1 MSSQKFAQVID
12 CGATHVSA
20 GFFSG
25 KDGSVT
31 LEGFFTESIGCE
43 FSSDEE
49 WISAVF
55 QGVES
60 IHRQR
65 KFRGGVA
72 LIVPGHLLLTKFLK
86 IPHVAKSKR
95 DQIVRFEAQQNIPF
109 PLNEVVW
116 DYEVVADDGAEF
128 EVALVAVKLD
138 IIDRL
143 CAEISRLGV
152 EVQLV
157 EPSCMAQYNAFC
169 HTHPDAGEN
178 ILIANIGGKSTNLL
192 FISESGFFV
201 RNISLAGN
209 SLTQAIADESGQ
221 ALSDAEAAKWEL
233 VGSAFEG
240 GEPEGLQ
247 KHLDSFFRRLVMET
261 TRSIVNF
268 RRQSGEEKIDRIY
281 LTGGG
286 SLVPGVAEHLNE
298 KLKQPVEYYTPLDS
312 INLGSGVDAE
322 FASGYQHNIGELL
335 GCALRELGESKT
347 HFNLLPPLIA
357 RQMRFRKK
365 KPFLVAAAVVLIGA
379 AFLPIY
385 SAAHTVLI
393 FEDKIA
399 ELDARLNPLQ
409 RVYRDYSDTR
419 DKIEETRNQ
428 IAALKGLSESRANW
442 IDFFG
447 DLQERLTTVEDV
459 WIERMEVV
467 RSNGAQRARAGGGGG
482 LFGGQQEQAQER
494 PSNGEVRLRIT
505 GRMLDRENPLERASQ
520 DTRARVS
527 ALFESVLESQYISG
541 KRDEV
546 FDTSNPGILRFEVT
560 LVVDPERPL

>member
-25 KDGSVT
+25 KDGAVT
-31 LEGFFTESIGCE
+31 LEGFYTESIGCD
-43 FSSDEE
+43 FSNDEE
-49 WISAVF
+49 WITGVYQA
-55 QGVES
+55 VES
-60 IHRQR
+60 IHQQR
-65 KFRGGVA
+65 KFRGNVA
-72 LIVPGHLLLTKFLK
+72 IIVPGHLLLTKFLK

-116 DYEVVADDGAEF
+116 GYEVVADDGAEF

-138 IIDRL
+138 IVDRL
-143 CAEISRLGV
+143 CSEITRLGV

-157 EPSCMAQYNAFC
+157 EPSCMAQYNAFRC
-169 HTHPDAGEN
+169 SHPDNSEN
-178 ILIANIGGKSTNLL
+178 VLIANIGGKSSNLL
-192 FISESGFFV
+192 FISEGGFFV
-201 RNISLAGN
+201 RNITLAGN
-209 SLTQAIADESGQ
+209 GLTQAIADETGQ
-221 ALSDAEAAKWEL
+221 SLADAEAEKWED
-233 VGSAFEG
+233 VGAAF
-240 GEPEGLQ
+240 
-247 KHLDSFFRRLVMET
+247 DSGDAARYQQHIDAFLRRLVMET

-286 SLVPGVAEHLNE
+286 SLVPGMAEHLSE
-298 KLKQPVEYYTPLDS
+298 KLKMPVDYYTPFEAVA
-312 INLGSGVDAE
+312 LGSRVDE
-322 FASGYQHNIGELL
+322 DFAAGFQHNIGELL
-335 GCALRELGESKT
+335 GCALRELGEPAT

-357 RQMRFRKK
+357 RQIRFRKK
-365 KPFLVAAAVVLIGA
+365 KPLIMAAALVLVGA
-379 AFLPIY
+379 AYMPIY
-385 SAAHTVLI
+385 SAQHTAFV

-399 ELDARLNPLQ
+399 EIDTRLNPLE
-409 RVYRDYSDTR
+409 RIYREYSEVRDQVRNTR
-419 DKIEETRNQ
+419 ER
-428 IAALKGLSESRANW
+428 IAAMKGLSESRANW

-447 DLQERLTTVEDV
+447 DLQERLAEVEDV
-459 WIERMEVV
+459 WIERLEIV
-467 RSNGAQRARAGGGGG
+467 RSNGGQARASGSGG
-482 LFGGQQEQAQER
+482 LFGGQQQEE
-494 PSNGEVRLRIT
+494 SGGSGDVRLQLT

-527 ALFESVLESQYISG
+527 ALFESILESQYIES

-560 LVVDPERPL
+560 LVVDPDRPL